1 MIALRFVAAIAM
13 WFIAGFLLTLSLG
26 GSTHLAGQLGLAGV
40 IFVLLY
46 FVLVILPSE
55 SNRIAFFVG
64 VFEGQEGY
72 NTTKKMIIST
82 TIGKIRLNK
91 N

>member
-1 MIALRFVAAIAM
+1 M

-72 NTTKKMIIST
+72 NHIGCIWAIPFVLVIWAII
-82 TIGKIRLNK
+82 IAAVRAIFGWL
-91 N
+91 